1 MVRMLVTRAV
11 VSVFWLCSCVPG
23 HRHPN
28 IVLIVADDIGGSGLS
43 LIKILLHGARIAHL
57 FANGRL
63 DFELVS
69 HNQLYHAIH

>member
-1 MVRMLVTRAV
+1 MERMLVTRAV

-43 LIKILLHGARIAHL
+43 LIKTVLH
-57 FANGRL
+57 
-63 DFELVS
+63 
-69 HNQLYHAIH
+69 